1 MAMVYGN
8 GIWHMANGNGNGNS
22 IKFSSA
28 FIGLENLRR
37 Q

>member
-1 MAMVYGN
+1 
-8 GIWHMANGNGNGNS
+8 MANGNGNGNS

>member
-1 MAMVYGN
+1 MANGN
-8 GIWHMANGNGNGNS
+8 GNGNGNGNS

-28 FIGLENLRR
+28 FIGLEKLRR